1 MDHTQG
7 WGLNAKRTNHL
18 INELEF
24 LVPPF
29 DLWGGEMEGSC
40 KVLLGRRL
48 FSRWFEGFIFKGCA
62 VHGGCAELSDLPHP
76 TLGKQRGYLIG
87 FKWVVATGSYGQGM
101 EA

>member
-29 DLWGGEMEGSC
+29 DLWGGEMGW
-40 KVLLGRRL
+40 RL
-48 FSRWFEGFIFKGCA
+48 NQFPI
-62 VHGGCAELSDLPHP
+62 VSDLSNQVYVMKPP
-76 TLGKQRGYLIG
+76 
-87 FKWVVATGSYGQGM
+87 
-101 EA
+101 